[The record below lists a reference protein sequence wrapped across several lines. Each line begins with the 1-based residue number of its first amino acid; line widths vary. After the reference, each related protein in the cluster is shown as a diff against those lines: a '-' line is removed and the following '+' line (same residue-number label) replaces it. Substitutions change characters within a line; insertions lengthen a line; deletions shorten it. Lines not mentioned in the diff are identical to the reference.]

1 MTRFFCNNKQKS
13 YNRGRYGS
21 NADEDNGL
29 GLKLF

>member
-1 MTRFFCNNKQKS
+1 MTRFFFNNKQKG

-29 GLKLF
+29 G